1 MNIQERFSLRK
12 SAVGLV
18 SVSLLCAIYTS
29 TVAADTVV
37 TGMNEIIEESQVK
50 DEASIESEKNKSLEG
65 SNLEIVEEIADNIPS
80 PVIAEGEVAVEMK
93 VDGGTENVV
102 SRNDKEVTT
111 SEQNQ
116 IEVTETKE
124 ILNQTSYQ
132 TESSEQRQIVWAHGI
147 TPPVME
153 QSGGFVKEKY
163 GDYLNY
169 TAPFEAG
176 KGYYDTN
183 KSLNASFIDLN
194 LCFAA
199 VSSNMVHWWLEQNS
213 SYVERYL
220 KEKNSTV
227 NVGENYAITDLR
239 RYIDSFQDQQNSRVF
254 DMFKTYYGYRTN
266 GFVSDAL
273 VDLFINGYKPK
284 VQGGVNLEDSQLVPD
299 SRGGFFYDVFKE
311 KKLTNR
317 LFSGS
322 YERFGEDVRTVLESK
337 GLLGLTYRTLGYATH
352 IVTVWGAEYDNQ
364 GKIRAVYITDSD
376 DQQEQIGLK
385 RMGITR
391 DASGNP
397 RLNNHVKNNSAG
409 ALLDYVHTI
418 RLGQDLWEEYF
429 NPLAKAKETAS
440 QTLADTKK
448 ALDLSIQG
456 QSELPESMRLIYLE
470 KLNNLYN
477 QGILSI
483 QKAESSEMLSGAL
496 ENGLNSLK
504 SLDFP
509 ISKVGNALAPDLPVG
524 NRSTVSDV
532 DSLSSQETSSTN
544 LEVDPENA
552 SLIADGTNQLHFPVE
567 VQTTSS
573 VEAEGDNVFEQEA
586 DTLPIIIENKD
597 EFGSELSRN
606 MQTSETDSLVVV
618 VEEDVKNDEVVPVE
632 ELLESETV
640 ESQRSELLSGPIGM
654 EEVNVKEETQVA
666 PVVTEQPATSKT
678 TTVEASFD
686 ESASVESETVA
697 QPAPTSSP
705 GRSALPVQ
713 PEVTEVASQEEDQVA
728 TTATEQPATSKTTT
742 VEASLDEPASVE
754 SETVAQPAPTSS
766 PGRSAIPVQPE
777 VTEVASQEEDQVATT
792 VTEQPATSK
801 TTTVEASLDEP
812 ASAESET
819 VAQPAPTSSPGRSAI
834 PVQPEVTEVAS
845 QEEDQVATTVTEQS
859 ATAKTLTVESSDE
872 PVGVE
877 SETVVKT
884 ELTSSP
890 GRSALPVQPEVT
902 EVASQEETQVATT
915 ATEQPATSKTTTVEA
930 SFDESASVESET
942 VAQPAPTSSPGR
954 SALPVQP
961 EVTEVASQEED
972 QVATTA
978 TEQPATSKTTTV
990 EASLDEPA
998 SVESETVAQPAPTS
1012 SPGRSALPVQPEV
1025 TEVASQEETQVAT
1038 TVTEQSATAK
1048 TLTVESS
1055 DEPVGVESETVVKTE
1070 LTSSPGRS
1078 ALPVQPEVTEVA
1090 SQEEDQVATTATEQ
1104 PATSKTTT
1112 VEASLDEPASAESET
1127 VAQPAPTSSPGR
1139 SAIPVQPEVTEV
1151 ASQEEDQV
1159 ATTVTEQSATAKT
1172 LTVESS
1178 DEPVGVESETVVK
1191 TELTSSPGRSAL
1203 PVQPEVT
1210 EVASQEETQ
1219 VATTVTEQPATAK
1232 TLTVESS
1239 DEPVG
1244 VESETVA
1251 KPAPTSSPG
1260 RSAIPVQPEVA
1271 SQEETQVAT
1280 TATEQPATAKT
1291 LTVESSDEP
1300 VGVESETVAKP
1311 APTSSPG
1318 RSAIPVQ
1325 PEVASQEETQVATT
1339 VTEQPATAKTLTV
1352 ESSDEPVG
1360 VESESVAK
1368 NEATLVPVAEDI
1380 PVLPGHSAIRVAE
1393 SVAKLSTISE
1403 KNKFVDAEVSST
1415 LKVDSEEVANESNAP
1430 QIEFLT
1436 EATTESILAE
1446 ADSSSILTGT
1456 KVTQPNKLMSDLEST
1471 ERILVPESR
1480 LLANVKIGIS
1490 SQEIVL
1496 PEVPE
1501 REPQMSSIEMDKGYK
1516 ETDLDES
1523 AEPKVINN
1531 TRKYVQNSAAHSKI
1545 DTKQVLSVEQSS
1557 TTMTNASG
1565 KIVGISLLT
1574 LVLGSVW
1581 ALLKKAS
1588 KKQ

>member
-50 DEASIESEKNKSLEG
+50 DEASIESEKNESLEG

-640 ESQRSELLSGPIGM
+640 ENQRSELLSGPIGM

-766 PGRSAIPVQPE
+766 PGRSALPVQPE
-777 VTEVASQEEDQVATT
+777 VTEVASQEETQVAPV

-801 TTTVEASLDEP
+801 TTTVEASFDES
-812 ASAESET
+812 ASVESET

-859 ATAKTLTVESSDE
+859 AT
-872 PVGVE
+872 
-877 SETVVKT
+877 
-884 ELTSSP
+884 
-890 GRSALPVQPEVT
+890 
-902 EVASQEETQVATT
+902 
-915 ATEQPATSKTTTVEA
+915 SKTTTVEA
-930 SFDESASVESET
+930 SLDEPASAESET
-942 VAQPAPTSSPGR
+942 VAQPAPTLSPGR

-972 QVATTA
+972 QVATT
-978 TEQPATSKTTTV
+978 V
-990 EASLDEPA
+990 
-998 SVESETVAQPAPTS
+998 
-1012 SPGRSALPVQPEV
+1012 
-1025 TEVASQEETQVAT
+1025 
-1038 TVTEQSATAK
+1038 
-1048 TLTVESS
+1048 
-1055 DEPVGVESETVVKTE
+1055 
-1070 LTSSPGRS
+1070 
-1078 ALPVQPEVTEVA
+1078 
-1090 SQEEDQVATTATEQ
+1090 
-1104 PATSKTTT
+1104 
-1112 VEASLDEPASAESET
+1112 
-1127 VAQPAPTSSPGR
+1127 
-1139 SAIPVQPEVTEV
+1139 
-1151 ASQEEDQV
+1151 
-1159 ATTVTEQSATAKT
+1159 
-1172 LTVESS
+1172 
-1178 DEPVGVESETVVK
+1178 
-1191 TELTSSPGRSAL
+1191 
-1203 PVQPEVT
+1203 
-1210 EVASQEETQ
+1210 
-1219 VATTVTEQPATAK
+1219 
-1232 TLTVESS
+1232 
-1239 DEPVG
+1239 
-1244 VESETVA
+1244 
-1251 KPAPTSSPG
+1251 
-1260 RSAIPVQPEVA
+1260 
-1271 SQEETQVAT
+1271 
-1280 TATEQPATAKT
+1280 TEQPATAKT

-1352 ESSDEPVG
+1352 ESSDESVG

>member
-18 SVSLLCAIYTS
+18 SVSLLCAIHTS

-50 DEASIESEKNKSLEG
+50 DEASIESEKNESLDG

-80 PVIAEGEVAVEMK
+80 PVIAEEEVAVEMK
-93 VDGGTENVV
+93 VDRGTENVV

-544 LEVDPENA
+544 LEADTENA

-606 MQTSETDSLVVV
+606 MHTSETDSLVVV

-640 ESQRSELLSGPIGM
+640 ENQRSELLSGPIGM
-654 EEVNVKEETQVA
+654 EEVNVKEETQVAPVVTEQPATSKTTTVEASLDEPASAESETVAQPAPTSSPGRSAIPVQPEVASQEETQVA

-728 TTATEQPATSKTTT
+728 TIVTEQSATAKTLTI
-742 VEASLDEPASVE
+742 ESSDEPVGVE
-754 SETVAQPAPTSS
+754 SESVAK
-766 PGRSAIPVQPE
+766 
-777 VTEVASQEEDQVATT
+777 TE
-792 VTEQPATSK
+792 
-801 TTTVEASLDEP
+801 L
-812 ASAESET
+812 
-819 VAQPAPTSSPGRSAI
+819 TSSPGRSAI

-877 SETVVKT
+877 SE
-884 ELTSSP
+884 S
-890 GRSALPVQPEVT
+890 
-902 EVASQEETQVATT
+902 VA
-915 ATEQPATSKTTTVEA
+915 
-930 SFDESASVESET
+930 
-942 VAQPAPTSSPGR
+942 
-954 SALPVQP
+954 
-961 EVTEVASQEED
+961 
-972 QVATTA
+972 
-978 TEQPATSKTTTV
+978 
-990 EASLDEPA
+990 
-998 SVESETVAQPAPTS
+998 
-1012 SPGRSALPVQPEV
+1012 
-1025 TEVASQEETQVAT
+1025 
-1038 TVTEQSATAK
+1038 
-1048 TLTVESS
+1048 
-1055 DEPVGVESETVVKTE
+1055 
-1070 LTSSPGRS
+1070 
-1078 ALPVQPEVTEVA
+1078 
-1090 SQEEDQVATTATEQ
+1090 
-1104 PATSKTTT
+1104 
-1112 VEASLDEPASAESET
+1112 
-1127 VAQPAPTSSPGR
+1127 
-1139 SAIPVQPEVTEV
+1139 
-1151 ASQEEDQV
+1151 
-1159 ATTVTEQSATAKT
+1159 
-1172 LTVESS
+1172 
-1178 DEPVGVESETVVK
+1178 K

-1232 TLTVESS
+1232 TLTV
-1239 DEPVG
+1239 
-1244 VESETVA
+1244 
-1251 KPAPTSSPG
+1251 K
-1260 RSAIPVQPEVA
+1260 
-1271 SQEETQVAT
+1271 
-1280 TATEQPATAKT
+1280 
-1291 LTVESSDEP
+1291 SSDEP

-1380 PVLPGHSAIRVAE
+1380 PVLPRHSAIRVAE

-1415 LKVDSEEVANESNAP
+1415 LKVGSEEVANESNAP

-1531 TRKYVQNSAAHSKI
+1531 TRKYGQNSAAHSKI

-1581 ALLKKAS
+1581 ALLKKS
-1588 KKQ
+1588 K

>member
-18 SVSLLCAIYTS
+18 SVSLLCAIHTS

-50 DEASIESEKNKSLEG
+50 DEASIESEKNESLDG

-80 PVIAEGEVAVEMK
+80 PVIAEEEVAVEMK
-93 VDGGTENVV
+93 VDRGTENVV

-544 LEVDPENA
+544 LEVDTENA

-705 GRSALPVQ
+705 GRSA
-713 PEVTEVASQEEDQVA
+713 
-728 TTATEQPATSKTTT
+728 
-742 VEASLDEPASVE
+742 
-754 SETVAQPAPTSS
+754 
-766 PGRSAIPVQPE
+766 
-777 VTEVASQEEDQVATT
+777 
-792 VTEQPATSK
+792 
-801 TTTVEASLDEP
+801 
-812 ASAESET
+812 
-819 VAQPAPTSSPGRSAI
+819 I

-859 ATAKTLTVESSDE
+859 
-872 PVGVE
+872 
-877 SETVVKT
+877 
-884 ELTSSP
+884 
-890 GRSALPVQPEVT
+890 
-902 EVASQEETQVATT
+902 
-915 ATEQPATSKTTTVEA
+915 
-930 SFDESASVESET
+930 
-942 VAQPAPTSSPGR
+942 
-954 SALPVQP
+954 
-961 EVTEVASQEED
+961 
-972 QVATTA
+972 
-978 TEQPATSKTTTV
+978 
-990 EASLDEPA
+990 
-998 SVESETVAQPAPTS
+998 
-1012 SPGRSALPVQPEV
+1012 
-1025 TEVASQEETQVAT
+1025 
-1038 TVTEQSATAK
+1038 
-1048 TLTVESS
+1048 
-1055 DEPVGVESETVVKTE
+1055 
-1070 LTSSPGRS
+1070 
-1078 ALPVQPEVTEVA
+1078 
-1090 SQEEDQVATTATEQ
+1090 
-1104 PATSKTTT
+1104 
-1112 VEASLDEPASAESET
+1112 
-1127 VAQPAPTSSPGR
+1127 
-1139 SAIPVQPEVTEV
+1139 
-1151 ASQEEDQV
+1151 
-1159 ATTVTEQSATAKT
+1159 
-1172 LTVESS
+1172 
-1178 DEPVGVESETVVK
+1178 
-1191 TELTSSPGRSAL
+1191 
-1203 PVQPEVT
+1203 
-1210 EVASQEETQ
+1210 
-1219 VATTVTEQPATAK
+1219 
-1232 TLTVESS
+1232 
-1239 DEPVG
+1239 
-1244 VESETVA
+1244 
-1251 KPAPTSSPG
+1251 
-1260 RSAIPVQPEVA
+1260 
-1271 SQEETQVAT
+1271 
-1280 TATEQPATAKT
+1280 
-1291 LTVESSDEP
+1291 
-1300 VGVESETVAKP
+1300 
-1311 APTSSPG
+1311 
-1318 RSAIPVQ
+1318 
-1325 PEVASQEETQVATT
+1325 
-1339 VTEQPATAKTLTV
+1339 ATAKTLTV

-1415 LKVDSEEVANESNAP
+1415 LKVGSEEVANESNAP

-1531 TRKYVQNSAAHSKI
+1531 TRKYGQNSAAHSKI

-1581 ALLKKAS
+1581 ALLKKKAS

>member
-50 DEASIESEKNKSLEG
+50 DEASIESEKNESLEG

-640 ESQRSELLSGPIGM
+640 ENQRSELLSGPIGM

-742 VEASLDEPASVE
+742 VEASLDEPASAE

-777 VTEVASQEEDQVATT
+777 VTEVASQEEDQVATTVTEQSATAKTTTVEASLDEPASAESETVAQPAPTSSPGRSAIPVQPEVTEVASQEETQVATTATEQPATSKTTTVEASLDEPASAESETVAQPAPTSSPGRSAIPVQPEVTEVASQEETQVATIVTEQSATAKTLTVESSDEPVGVESESVAKTELTSSPGRSALPVQPEVTEVASQEETQVATT

-859 ATAKTLTVESSDE
+859 
-872 PVGVE
+872 
-877 SETVVKT
+877 
-884 ELTSSP
+884 
-890 GRSALPVQPEVT
+890 
-902 EVASQEETQVATT
+902 
-915 ATEQPATSKTTTVEA
+915 
-930 SFDESASVESET
+930 
-942 VAQPAPTSSPGR
+942 
-954 SALPVQP
+954 
-961 EVTEVASQEED
+961 
-972 QVATTA
+972 
-978 TEQPATSKTTTV
+978 
-990 EASLDEPA
+990 
-998 SVESETVAQPAPTS
+998 
-1012 SPGRSALPVQPEV
+1012 
-1025 TEVASQEETQVAT
+1025 
-1038 TVTEQSATAK
+1038 
-1048 TLTVESS
+1048 
-1055 DEPVGVESETVVKTE
+1055 
-1070 LTSSPGRS
+1070 
-1078 ALPVQPEVTEVA
+1078 
-1090 SQEEDQVATTATEQ
+1090 
-1104 PATSKTTT
+1104 
-1112 VEASLDEPASAESET
+1112 
-1127 VAQPAPTSSPGR
+1127 
-1139 SAIPVQPEVTEV
+1139 
-1151 ASQEEDQV
+1151 
-1159 ATTVTEQSATAKT
+1159 
-1172 LTVESS
+1172 
-1178 DEPVGVESETVVK
+1178 
-1191 TELTSSPGRSAL
+1191 
-1203 PVQPEVT
+1203 
-1210 EVASQEETQ
+1210 
-1219 VATTVTEQPATAK
+1219 
-1232 TLTVESS
+1232 
-1239 DEPVG
+1239 
-1244 VESETVA
+1244 
-1251 KPAPTSSPG
+1251 
-1260 RSAIPVQPEVA
+1260 
-1271 SQEETQVAT
+1271 
-1280 TATEQPATAKT
+1280 
-1291 LTVESSDEP
+1291 
-1300 VGVESETVAKP
+1300 
-1311 APTSSPG
+1311 
-1318 RSAIPVQ
+1318 
-1325 PEVASQEETQVATT
+1325 
-1339 VTEQPATAKTLTV
+1339 ATAKTLTV